1 MGVAKEFEVIRHV
14 FFAKIKEGVPDA
26 EVDRLV
32 DAWNAMTSK
41 IDSLRAITA
50 GRNVCATDQR
60 FTVALV
66 ADFDDWDG
74 WRAYAEHPEHDAIR
88 RDISSKI
95 IEPSE
100 RGTIQLEL

>member
-1 MGVAKEFEVIRHV
+1 MIRHM
-14 FFAKIKEGVPDA
+14 FFGKIKEGVPDA
-26 EVDRLV
+26 EIDRLV
-32 DAWNAMTSK
+32 NAWNALGSK
-41 IDSLRAITA
+41 VASLRAITA
-50 GRNVCATDQR
+50 GRNACATDQR

-88 RDISSKI
+88 REISSRI
-95 IEPSE
+95 IEPGE